1 MWGFGVEKR
10 ILQSI
15 INITEYRDVDSLE
28 YGLIVT
34 IAELLP
40 LNAVS
45 LYKLIGDT
53 PDNGIEEIVYFSI
66 GKDRETL
73 DRYKQDNATNPFNDN
88 QFLNKC
94 FLEKKEISF
103 LNSHN
108 NQMHMI
114 VPLICDEKIMSAI
127 EMISNEDLK
136 KFKELIN
143 GVKRIYE
150 NYLYILNKSERDKL
164 TGLLN
169 RHSFDTKFNR
179 LIQIQR
185 NKKLLEN
192 KNQTDHER
200 RQQTNDSSAWLAV
213 IDIDHFKKINDRFGH
228 ICGDE
233 VLLILSQKMKAFF
246 RNSDLLFRFGGE
258 EFVVILEPTSP
269 EMAKQTLEKF
279 CKKIANSHFPLIGNI
294 TISGGYV
301 KVTDS
306 NYSVTLIEHADQALY
321 YAKKNGRNCMHCYE
335 SLVERGKLPKFIEKG
350 EVELF

>member
-1 MWGFGVEKR
+1 MEKR

-15 INITEYRDVDSLE
+15 INITEHRDVDSLE

-45 LYKLIGDT
+45 LYKLIGDA
-53 PDNGIEEIVYFSI
+53 PEDGIEEIVYLSI
-66 GKDRETL
+66 GKNGEMLERC
-73 DRYKQDNATNPFNDN
+73 KQDNAINLFNDN
-88 QFLNKC
+88 HFLNKC
-94 FLEKKEISF
+94 FLEKKEI
-103 LNSHN
+103 LYRNSQN
-108 NQMHMI
+108 DQMHMI
-114 VPLICDEKIMSAI
+114 IPLICDEKIMSAI
-127 EMISNEDLK
+127 EMSSREDLK

-143 GVKRIYE
+143 GIKRIYE

-169 RHSFDTKFNR
+169 RHSFDTKFSR
-179 LIQIQR
+179 LIQVQQ

-192 KNQTDHER
+192 KNRIDHER
-200 RQQTNDSSAWLAV
+200 RQQIKDSSAWLAV
-213 IDIDHFKKINDRFGH
+213 IDIDHFKKINDKFGH

-258 EFVVILEPTSP
+258 EFVIILEPTSP
-269 EMAKQTLEKF
+269 EMAKQTLEQF
-279 CKKIANSHFPLIGNI
+279 CKKIADSNFPLIENI

-301 KVTDS
+301 KVTDL
-306 NYSVTLIEHADQALY
+306 NYPVTFIEHADQALY
-321 YAKKNGRNCMHCYE
+321 FVKKNGRNCMHSYE
-335 SLVERGKLPKFIEKG
+335 LLVEQGKLPNPIEKG
-350 EVELF
+350 EIELF

>member
-1 MWGFGVEKR
+1 MEKR

-15 INITEYRDVDSLE
+15 INITEYRDMDSLE

-40 LNAVS
+40 LNTVS
-45 LYKLIGDT
+45 MYKLIDDT
-53 PDNGIEEIVYFSI
+53 PENGIEKIVYLSI

-73 DRYKQDNATNPFNDN
+73 ERCKQNNVINLFDDN

-94 FLEKKEISF
+94 FLEKKEVSYR
-103 LNSHN
+103 NSQN

-127 EMISNEDLK
+127 EMVSNEDLK
-136 KFKELIN
+136 KYKELIN
-143 GVKRIYE
+143 GIKRIYE

-179 LIQIQR
+179 LIQIQE
-185 NKKLLEN
+185 NKKQLEN
-192 KNQTDHER
+192 KNRTDHER
-200 RQQTNDSSAWLAV
+200 RLQTNGSSAWLAV

-258 EFVVILEPTSP
+258 EFLVILEPTSP

-279 CKKIANSHFPLIGNI
+279 CKKIASSHFPLVGNI

-301 KVTDS
+301 GVTDS
-306 NYSVTLIEHADQALY
+306 NYSVTLIERADQALY
-321 YAKKNGRNCMHCYE
+321 YAKKNGRNCIHSYE
-335 SLVERGKLPKFIEKG
+335 SLVKQGKLSKPIENG